1 MQPRLQSS
9 QAGHSRCHYEA
20 EVRRAKGDSEVAT
33 HRSGGLPG
41 GGGAGSLEC
50 RMAREGRVEP

>member
-1 MQPRLQSS
+1 MRS
-9 QAGHSRCHYEA
+9 
-20 EVRRAKGDSEVAT
+20 AKGDSEVAM
-33 HRSGGLPG
+33 HSSGGLPG

>member
-1 MQPRLQSS
+1 M
-9 QAGHSRCHYEA
+9 
-20 EVRRAKGDSEVAT
+20 RRAKGDSEVAT
-33 HRSGGLPG
+33 HRSGRLPG